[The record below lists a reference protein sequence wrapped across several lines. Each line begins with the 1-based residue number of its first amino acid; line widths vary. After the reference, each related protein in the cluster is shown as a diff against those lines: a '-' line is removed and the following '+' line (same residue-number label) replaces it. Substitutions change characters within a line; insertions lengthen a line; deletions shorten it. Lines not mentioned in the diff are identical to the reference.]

1 MSDRRKPA
9 SRGGQGRD
17 RAAPEDGAAPARSS
31 ERLFLEPLRWLPG
44 EGREE
49 FAERALRQIKRGL
62 ARRIL
67 MQRER
72 RGE

>member
-1 MSDRRKPA
+1 
-9 SRGGQGRD
+9 
-17 RAAPEDGAAPARSS
+17 
-31 ERLFLEPLRWLPG
+31 LFLEPLRWLPG

-49 FAERALRQIKRGL
+49 FAERALQQIKRGL
-62 ARRIL
+62 AKRIL